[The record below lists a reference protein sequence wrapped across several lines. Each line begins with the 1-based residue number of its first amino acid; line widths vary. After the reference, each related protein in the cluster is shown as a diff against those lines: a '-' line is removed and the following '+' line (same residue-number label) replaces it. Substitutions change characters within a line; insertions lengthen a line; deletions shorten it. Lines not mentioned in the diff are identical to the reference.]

1 MKHNVDYTRGESHPK
16 HKLTEQDVMNIRYAY
31 YDGAKQEYLAKK
43 YGVKQPLISRIVNG
57 QTWNHLPVLGGRKN
71 A

>member
-1 MKHNVDYTRGESHPK
+1 MKRSLDSIKGENHPK
-16 HKLTEQDVMNIRYAY
+16 HKLTEHDVMDIRYEY

-43 YGVKQPLISRIVNG
+43 YGVQQPLISRIVNG
-57 QTWNHLPVLGGRKN
+57 QTWNHLPVLEGRKN